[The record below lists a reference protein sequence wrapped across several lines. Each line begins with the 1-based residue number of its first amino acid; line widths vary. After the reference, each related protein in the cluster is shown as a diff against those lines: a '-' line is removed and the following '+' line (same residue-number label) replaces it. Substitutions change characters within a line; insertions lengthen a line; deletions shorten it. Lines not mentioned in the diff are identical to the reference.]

1 MTENSP
7 ASLSRRSFL
16 QIVLGTL
23 PAAALPGGA
32 VAALWPAA
40 ELEREVCEPWV
51 LALDGTVLWDPA
63 YDWALR
69 VPTMRELI
77 AEDYPEILTA
87 RGKQQELVL
96 ADYVR
101 EVQEICEEDDQWDA
115 CLAEVIANLE
125 EGPDYGTADFE
136 NWYSQEQKGA
146 AWTAWDQLPE
156 EVREGFLV
164 HLVEGDHPGSDFTY
178 IRYAGELDD
187 LNRDLVA
194 AGLNIVVIAKSRPD
208 DVLFPGH
215 PDY

>member
-23 PAAALPGGA
+23 PAAALPGGT

-40 ELEREVCEPWV
+40 ELEREVAEPWV
-51 LALDGTVLWDPA
+51 LALDDTVLWDPA
-63 YDWALR
+63 YDGALR
-69 VPTMRELI
+69 VPTLG
-77 AEDYPEILTA
+77 EILGGDA
-87 RGKQQELVL
+87 EL
-96 ADYVR
+96 ADYVLTNYDLD
-101 EVQEICEEDDQWDA
+101 EECEGWEEA
-115 CLAEVIANLE
+115 VAEVEARLDE
-125 EGPDYGTADFE
+125 APYEGTADFE
-136 NWYSQEQKGA
+136 NWYGQEQKEA

-156 EVREGFLV
+156 EVRRGFPV
-164 HLVEGDHPGSDFTY
+164 HLVEGDCPGSDCTY

-194 AGLNIVVIAKSRPD
+194 AGLNIVVIEQSRSYD
-208 DVLFPGH
+208 LLFPGD